1 MAVEPL
7 GSPCRAARRL
17 THYGGADP
25 QDFSLEGRLGSGD
38 WVTLYDT
45 TGFDFASVG
54 EKKQFDIPR
63 VAVTAAAWC
72 DSDSPSRPGLLSVH
86 PFCLSLRLSF
96 SLGGSPG
103 KRRRCA
109 ATLPGT
115 AAAISA
121 RS

>member
-1 MAVEPL
+1 MAVELL

-25 QDFSLEGRLGSGD
+25 QDFILEGRLGSGD

-63 VAVTAAAWC
+63 VAVTAATVQAAQ
-72 DSDSPSRPGLLSVH
+72 G
-86 PFCLSLRLSF
+86 RLS
-96 SLGGSPG
+96 
-103 KRRRCA
+103 
-109 ATLPGT
+109 TLNLLHSESILYG
-115 AAAISA
+115 ASV
-121 RS
+121 